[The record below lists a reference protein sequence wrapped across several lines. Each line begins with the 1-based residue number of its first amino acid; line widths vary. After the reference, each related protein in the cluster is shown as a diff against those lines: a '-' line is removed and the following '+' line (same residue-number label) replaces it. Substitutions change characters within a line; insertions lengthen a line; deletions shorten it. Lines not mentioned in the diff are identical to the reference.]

1 MAQEFRL
8 LFSPIKIGSMT
19 VKNRVVMCAHGF
31 WFKDFVERGKVPTDR
46 LVRYWEER
54 AKGGAGMIG
63 NYLTTVDPFT
73 PDFWRTF
80 RRPDAKEGFGK
91 AAETLHKYGTKFYV
105 QLAHF
110 GGEWGVFQPPGPVAP
125 SAMPYESHTGLPS
138 FMPRE
143 LSTPEIEE
151 IVAEFAFSA
160 KICQEAG
167 VDAVELHAA
176 HGYLLNEFLSPYYN
190 RRTDKYGGSR
200 ENRLR
205 FVREIIDAVRR
216 EVGRDYVVG
225 IRLNVEDYVDGG
237 ITLEEGRVIA
247 KTLADDG
254 KLDYMNISGSTYIS
268 TPLVI
273 DPMYF
278 PLGSTTY
285 LAASIKEVVSI
296 PVIARGRIIDPI
308 QAEQILESSQADLV
322 AMTRAQIADP
332 EIIKKT
338 QEGRLDEIRKCLG
351 CSEGCWGTVVNLAR
365 GFMLGMTCTMNPT
378 VGREMLPGWY
388 ELIPAEKKKQVMVIG
403 GGPAGLEAARVAA
416 SRGHQVSLYEKGPE
430 LGGQTLIAAKA
441 PGRDGFLDCP
451 HYYSYQM
458 KFLGVGLHLNSEVDV
473 ELVKKINPDV
483 VVIATGAVTYV
494 PDIPGVEQDN
504 VVDAWDVL
512 SGKVEVGDNVVVIAG
527 EQHMTSLSTADFL
540 ASQGKK
546 VELISEGYQF
556 GTLAEIDTKIACF
569 HRLCLNNVVFTTMM
583 KVKEIS
589 GNTISL
595 ENFYNRKIKRQIE
608 GVDNVVLAYTGQKN
622 DFLYHALKGEV
633 KELYAVGD
641 CFAST
646 ALPAAIASGAEVA
659 RKI

>member
-19 VKNRVVMCAHGF
+19 LKNRIVMCPHGF

-46 LVRYWEER
+46 LIRYWEER
-54 AKGGAGMIG
+54 AKGGVGMIG

-73 PDFWRTF
+73 PDLFRTF
-80 RRPDAKEGFGK
+80 RRADAKEGFGK

-125 SAMPYESHTGLPS
+125 SVMPYDAHTGLPS
-138 FMPRE
+138 FMPRA
-143 LSTPEIEE
+143 LSISEAEE

-160 KICQEAG
+160 RVCQEAG
-167 VDAVELHAA
+167 VDGVELHAA

-205 FVREIIDAVRR
+205 FVKEIIDAIRR

-225 IRLNVEDYVDGG
+225 IRLNVDDFVDGG
-237 ITLEEGRVIA
+237 IDLEEGRAIA

-278 PLGSTTY
+278 PLGSTVY

-308 QAEQILESSQADLV
+308 QAEQILENHQADLV
-322 AMTRAQIADP
+322 GMTRSLIADP
-332 EIIKKT
+332 ELPQKA

-365 GFMLGMTCTMNPT
+365 GFMVGMTCTMNPA
-378 VGREMLPGWY
+378 VGREMIPGWY
-388 ELIPAEKKKQVMVIG
+388 ELIPAETKKQVMVIG
-403 GGPAGLEAARVAA
+403 GGPAGLETARVAA
-416 SRGHQVSLYEKGPE
+416 SRGHKVSLYEKEPE
-430 LGGQTLIAAKA
+430 LGGQTLIAARA

-451 HYYSYQM
+451 HYFSYQM
-458 KFLGVGLHLNSEVDV
+458 KLLGVSVCLNTEVTVD
-473 ELVKKINPDV
+473 LVKGVNPDV
-483 VVIATGAVTYV
+483 VVIAAGAVPYT
-494 PDIPGVEQDN
+494 PDIPGVEQEN
-504 VVDAWDVL
+504 VVQAWDVL
-512 SGKVEVGDNVVVIAG
+512 SGKVDVGDNVVVIAG

-546 VELISEGYQF
+546 VELITEGYQF
-556 GTLAEIDTKIACF
+556 GTLAEINTKIACF
-569 HRLCLNNVVFTTMM
+569 NRLCLNNVTFTIMTR
-583 KVKEIS
+583 VKEIS
-589 GNTISL
+589 GNNL
-595 ENFYNRKIKRQIE
+595 KVENTYNRRINRQIE

-622 DFLYHALKGEV
+622 DSLYHALKGKV
-633 KELYAVGD
+633 KEVYAAGD

-646 ALPAAIASGAEVA
+646 NLPAAIFAGAEVG